1 VPTISIASKLFAKE
15 FAKDYGPSSGLESFA
30 AVEQLLQQYT
40 RNGTCMSKFGQVGSS
55 YYVSLC
61 TSLMARAHELLP
73 QTGAISRIIYS
84 DLGTVKQL
92 NFTQSGTI
100 F

>member
-40 RNGTCMSKFGQVGSS
+40 SNGTLHACL
-55 YYVSLC
+55 SLVR
-61 TSLMARAHELLP
+61 SAAAIMLAFAHP
-73 QTGAISRIIYS
+73 
-84 DLGTVKQL
+84 
-92 NFTQSGTI
+92 
-100 F
+100 